1 MCVACALLGRE
12 IWAGAD
18 ASPCVQELEAEAQ
31 RADKSTY
38 DEAPSDDDRK
48 RKGGGKGAKP
58 AAKKSKY

>member
-1 MCVACALLGRE
+1 MCVLRVNTLDECCAGD
-12 IWAGAD
+12 D
-18 ASPCVQELEAEAQ
+18 ASPRMQELEAEAQ

-48 RKGGGKGAKP
+48 RKGGGKGGKP

>member
-1 MCVACALLGRE
+1 M
-12 IWAGAD
+12 
-18 ASPCVQELEAEAQ
+18 QELEAEAQ

>member
-12 IWAGAD
+12 ICGCRR
-18 ASPCVQELEAEAQ
+18 SLCVQELEAEAQ

-48 RKGGGKGAKP
+48 RKGGGKGGKP